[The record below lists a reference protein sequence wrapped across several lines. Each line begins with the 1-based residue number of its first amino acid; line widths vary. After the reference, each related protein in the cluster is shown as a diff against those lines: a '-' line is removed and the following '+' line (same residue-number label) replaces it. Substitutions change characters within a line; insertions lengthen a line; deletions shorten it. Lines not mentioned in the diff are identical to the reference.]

1 MPRDPHKDQPILQ
14 GGAPLA
20 EATGALILL
29 HGRAGSAQDMLTL
42 ARAQDAGS
50 QGWSPLSRRE
60 RGTGGEARR
69 AAAEGT
75 GGEAGRAAGEGTGG
89 ETGRAAGEGSG
100 GEAGVARF
108 AWFVPEAA
116 GRQWYPYSLLE
127 KVAKNQGALNS
138 ALSLV
143 KRILEKAAAANIPP
157 ERIALL
163 GFSQGASVALEF
175 AARNAQRYGAL
186 IALSGAL
193 LGPEGTP
200 REYEGSLAGT
210 PLFLGSGDRDP
221 NIPKRR
227 VDETATVFERL
238 GAVVTKKIYEGLA
251 HAIEPDEI
259 TRARVMLEGIVP

>member
-14 GGAPLA
+14 GGAPLP

-42 ARAQDAGS
+42 ARDLS
-50 QGWSPLSRRE
+50 SPSP
-60 RGTGGEARR
+60 A
-69 AAAEGT
+69 
-75 GGEAGRAAGEGTGG
+75 
-89 ETGRAAGEGSG
+89 
-100 GEAGVARF
+100 F

-127 KVAKNQGALNS
+127 KVEKNLGALNS
-138 ALSLV
+138 ALGLV
-143 KRILEKAAAANIPP
+143 KRCVEKAAAANIPP

-163 GFSQGASVALEF
+163 GFSQGATIVLEF
-175 AARNAQRYGAL
+175 AARNAQRYGAI

-200 REYEGSLAGT
+200 REYPGSLAGT
-210 PLFLGSGDRDP
+210 PLFLGSGDSDP

-227 VDETATVFERL
+227 VDEAARVFEAL
-238 GAVVTKKIYEGLA
+238 GAVVRKEIYAGLT
-251 HAIEPDEI
+251 HAMNADEVAK
-259 TRARVMLEGIVP
+259 AREMLATV